1 MAWCIRRSFSTP
13 RATPGGGVA
22 FETVLDGISR
32 ALRDGEREFGISSRL
47 IMCFLRHLS
56 EEDAFRTLDQA
67 LEHRGRIAGVGLD
80 SSEVGHPPA
89 KFERVFRKAREAGF
103 VAVAH
108 AGEEGP
114 PAYVSEALDLLQ
126 VTRIDHGN
134 RAMEAPDLIERLARE
149 QVPLTV
155 CPLSNLKLC
164 VVDDLCK
171 HPLKRMLEA
180 GIVATIN
187 SDDPAYFGGYV
198 LDNFRA
204 VRDALALS
212 AQDIATL
219 ARNSI
224 TASLAK
230 DEWKARR
237 IGEIEALLA

>member
-1 MAWCIRRSFSTP
+1 
-13 RATPGGGVA
+13 
-22 FETVLDGISR
+22 
-32 ALRDGEREFGISSRL
+32 
-47 IMCFLRHLS
+47 
-56 EEDAFRTLDQA
+56 
-67 LEHRGRIAGVGLD
+67 
-80 SSEVGHPPA
+80 
-89 KFERVFRKAREAGF
+89 
-103 VAVAH
+103 
-108 AGEEGP
+108 
-114 PAYVSEALDLLQ
+114 
-126 VTRIDHGN
+126 
-134 RAMEAPDLIERLARE
+134 
-149 QVPLTV
+149 

-164 VVDDLCK
+164 VVDDLRK

-224 TASLAK
+224 TASLAE